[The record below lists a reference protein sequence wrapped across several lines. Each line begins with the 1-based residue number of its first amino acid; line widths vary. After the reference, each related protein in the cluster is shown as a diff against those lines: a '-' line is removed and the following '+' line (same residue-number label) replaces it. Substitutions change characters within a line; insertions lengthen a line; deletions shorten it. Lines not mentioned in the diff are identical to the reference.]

1 MSTQTT
7 GLVLLAVGATLLWS
21 AWALVLA
28 GVLLVVV
35 PDVVA
40 LVQRRRQAVRAR
52 AAYLAA
58 VARGDAPAV
67 VPS

>member
-40 LVQRRRQAVRAR
+40 LVQRRRRSARAR
-52 AAYLAA
+52 ADYLTA

-67 VPS
+67 LTS